1 MRKKLGEIC
10 NSPWDEMILKTSE
23 NLELKS
29 VRSAGRALFKDKQNK
44 IPEDRKKFLRQI
56 ISDHFQKDTLTND
69 DIKEATNVDPRI
81 ENEDYVSHAE
91 SVVTFF
97 RENNGI
103 LKLEKM
109 WRQHFLDVMK
119 PKYLP
124 ANWSIDHQENRLTIR
139 QEENRVDPE
148 DLDLAHGN
156 FKSSTE

>member
-1 MRKKLGEIC
+1 M
-10 NSPWDEMILKTSE
+10 
-23 NLELKS
+23 
-29 VRSAGRALFKDKQNK
+29 
-44 IPEDRKKFLRQI
+44 
-56 ISDHFQKDTLTND
+56 
-69 DIKEATNVDPRI
+69 
-81 ENEDYVSHAE
+81 SHAE
-91 SVVTFF
+91 SVVNFF

-119 PKYLP
+119 PKFLP

-156 FKSSTE
+156 FKLSME